1 MLAVFPE
8 DTIAPKLNRFEMA
21 GDLSE
26 AARRE
31 LYDRIGHMLQEGYDF
46 EVAGGLL
53 ELLVREALHPN
64 ARPFEVMSYEVVTR
78 ATGQERSQS
87 TASVSVRVQEGVF
100 SATATR
106 NGPVNALHTALRN
119 CLSNLYPA
127 VWQVKLTDYRVHIL
141 DPQQGTAARAQIA
154 IEWTDGAAIWCTMG
168 VSDNIIE
175 ASWYALVS
183 AIRLELMR
191 LGEQDHSILGLE
203 DNSWAV

>member
-1 MLAVFPE
+1 
-8 DTIAPKLNRFEMA
+8 
-21 GDLSE
+21 
-26 AARRE
+26 
-31 LYDRIGHMLQEGYDF
+31 
-46 EVAGGLL
+46 
-53 ELLVREALHPN
+53 VREALHPN

-100 SATATR
+100 SATAAR
-106 NGPVNALHTALRN
+106 NGPINALHTALRN

-141 DPQQGTAARAQIA
+141 EPQQGTAARAQIA
-154 IEWTDGAAIWCTMG
+154 IEWTDGTNIWCTMG

-191 LGEQDHSILGLE
+191 LGEQDQSILGLE

>member
-8 DTIAPKLNRFEMA
+8 DIIAPKLNRFEMA
-21 GDLSE
+21 RDLSD

-31 LYDRIGHMLQEGYDF
+31 LFDRITQMLQDGYDF
-46 EVAGGLL
+46 DAAGGQL
-53 ELLVREALHPN
+53 ELLLREALHPD
-64 ARPFEVMSYEVVTR
+64 ARPFEVMSYEVITR

-100 SATATR
+100 AASATR

-141 DPQQGTAARAQIA
+141 EPQKGTAAKAGIV
-154 IEWTDGAAIWCTMG
+154 IEWTDGQDTWCTMG
-168 VSDNIIE
+168 VSDNIVE
-175 ASWYALVS
+175 ASWHALVS

-191 LGEQDHSILGLE
+191 LGEHDQSVLGLE